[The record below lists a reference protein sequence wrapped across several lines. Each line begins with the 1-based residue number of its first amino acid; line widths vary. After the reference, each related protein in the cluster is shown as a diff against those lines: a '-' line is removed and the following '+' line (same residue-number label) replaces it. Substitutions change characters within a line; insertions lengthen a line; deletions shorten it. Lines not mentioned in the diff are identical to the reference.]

1 MLSKPGRMLSTDRGF
16 TLIEAMVA
24 LAILGITFVVM
35 LDLRNRDIDRTVH
48 SARVTTAALLGQERL
63 TALEMSRPTEIG
75 SWTGTFPTNQ
85 EYAWKAEVTPTP
97 WDFVR
102 QVQLSIFWY
111 EGDRQEQVEFF
122 TYVFD
127 AR

>member
-1 MLSKPGRMLSTDRGF
+1 MLWKPARTLSTDRGF

-24 LAILGITFVVM
+24 LAILSITFVVM
-35 LDLRNRDIDRTVH
+35 LDLRNRDIGHTVH
-48 SARVTTAALLGQERL
+48 SAHVTTAALLGQERL
-63 TALEMSRPTEIG
+63 TALEISRPTEVG
-75 SWTGTFPTNQ
+75 AWTGTFPTNQ
-85 EYAWKAEVTPTP
+85 DYAWKAEVTPTA

-102 QVQLSIFWY
+102 QVKLYVFWY
-111 EGDRQEQVEFF
+111 EGGRHEEVEFS